1 MGGEVE
7 EAADVVLVVEF
18 APIVVAGPSLGP
30 DQIDGGAGPVLPAE
44 DQVGAEFQEVEI
56 GIPES
61 DEFRMGSCSR
71 HDTTGSANTQNI
83 VHDRPGER
91 FIIQTVFYCR

>member
-1 MGGEVE
+1 VGGEVE

-30 DQIDGGAGPVLPAE
+30 DQIDGGAGTVLPAE
-44 DQVGAEFQEVEI
+44 NQIGAEFQEVEI

-61 DEFRMGSCSR
+61 VVCFPVQAFIDMIGIGFVVVAYFFRGVEMIAIGV
-71 HDTTGSANTQNI
+71 TVG
-83 VHDRPGER
+83 PG
-91 FIIQTVFYCR
+91 